1 VAPVTPQSPLA
12 LHAAS
17 PVELKQRLE
26 AERRGT
32 PFLVYRDDQGAQR
45 MVELTGD
52 GARVTV
58 GRRPSSDV
66 PLAWDDQVSRL
77 HAELEQIGRDWTV
90 RDDGLSRNGTF
101 VNGVRVSGRRRLRD
115 GDTLRFGETL
125 VVFRAPGDQ
134 ASRVTTGGTEIPTVG
149 DLSETQ
155 LAVLRALCRP
165 FKDAGAFA
173 TPATNQEIAAQ
184 VYLSVDAVKTH
195 LRSLFRKFGVGE
207 LPQNQKRAQLV
218 ARAFAAGVVAERDL

>member
-1 VAPVTPQSPLA
+1 MTPQSPLA

-32 PFLVYRDDQGAQR
+32 PFLVYRDADGGQQ
-45 MVELTGD
+45 MVELPDDAG
-52 GARVTV
+52 RITV

-66 PLAWDDQVSRL
+66 PLGWDEQVSRL
-77 HAELEQIGRDWTV
+77 HAELERIGQDWTV

-101 VNGVRVSGRRRLRD
+101 VNGMRVSGRRRLRD

-125 VVFRAPGDQ
+125 VVYRTPGDQ
-134 ASRVTTGGTEIPTVG
+134 GSRVTSGGTDIPSVG

-155 LAVLRALCRP
+155 IAVLRALCRP
-165 FKDAGAFA
+165 FKDAGAFT

-195 LRSLFRKFGVGE
+195 LRALFQKFGVEE